1 MNEQII
7 TFKTMTEKIQLRPKL
22 LSEHDFFP
30 AALYTISCDKTS
42 VVMIGHG
49 NNIVLFLITILA
61 VF

>member
-1 MNEQII
+1 
-7 TFKTMTEKIQLRPKL
+7 MTEKIQLIPKL

-42 VVMIGHG
+42 VVMIGHE
-49 NNIVLFLITILA
+49 NNRLYFLTFLFTVLA